1 MPIKIADPTLL
12 TWSATPPQWG
22 RKKHHQT
29 TWIDAKQPHWM
40 SHEPNGLRE
49 IERII
54 TPLALKP
61 KRCVH
66 RNKAKEDPNGKL

>member
-1 MPIKIADPTLL
+1 
-12 TWSATPPQWG
+12 
-22 RKKHHQT
+22 
-29 TWIDAKQPHWM
+29 M